1 MSNTS
6 KIDTDDTAVSRLNGG
21 NAAIAPAALATLR
34 AALAGKVFLPGEA
47 GYDQSRTVWN
57 ATVDKRPGL
66 VVQCASTSDVVQAMR
81 FSRQYGLLVAV
92 RAGGHNIA
100 GKAVADGALLIDLSQ
115 LRKVTVEPSAKTA
128 WVEPGATLA
137 DFDRET
143 QAFNLTAPT
152 GINSTTGI
160 AGLTL
165 GGGFGWTTR
174 KFGLSIDNL
183 ERADVV
189 TADGTILYASATE
202 NADLFW
208 ALRGGGGNFG
218 IVTGFEFRLQALG
231 PQVLSGLL
239 VHPVADAPR
248 LLREYRSFVAQ
259 APDELTAW
267 VVLRKAPP
275 LPFLPEQWHGK
286 EVMIIAVCF
295 AGDPGEGEKA
305 LAPLRKLGKPIADAI
320 GLNPFAG
327 WQQAFDPLLVTG
339 ARNYWKSHDFS
350 ELSDGLFA
358 RLCDF
363 AGRLP
368 TDECE
373 IFIANLGG
381 AMGRV
386 PAGATAFGGRETNF
400 IMNVHTRWQDKKD
413 DARCIAWAREFYD
426 ATRPFASGT
435 AYVNFLSEEDG
446 ERLSSTYGNNFA
458 RLSEIKRKYDPENV
472 FRINQNIKP

>member
-1 MSNTS
+1 MNEMKVS
-6 KIDTDDTAVSRLNGG
+6 KLNGG
-21 NAAIAPAALATLR
+21 IATITPEALAALR
-34 AALAGKVFLPGEA
+34 AALGGQTLLPGDP
-47 GYDQSRTVWN
+47 GYDQARTVWN

-66 VVQCASTSDVVQAMR
+66 VVRCAGPSDVIQAMR
-81 FSRQYGLLVAV
+81 FARQHELLVAV
-92 RAGGHNIA
+92 RGGGHNIA
-100 GKAVADGALLIDLSQ
+100 GKAVADGALLIDLSGM
-115 LRKVTVEPSAKTA
+115 RSIRVDRAARVA

-143 QAFNLTAPT
+143 QAFGLTTPV

-174 KFGLSIDNL
+174 KFGMSIDNL
-183 ERADVV
+183 IGADVV
-189 TADGTILYASATE
+189 TADGQIHRASEKE

-218 IVTGFEFRLQALG
+218 IVTGFEFRLHAFG

-239 VHPVADAPR
+239 VHPFVDAPK
-248 LLREYRSFVAQ
+248 LLRDYRAFVAQ

-286 EVMIIAVCF
+286 EVAIIAVCY
-295 AGDPGEGEKA
+295 AGDPDEGEKV
-305 LAPLRKLGKPIADAI
+305 LAPLRKLGNPIADVI
-320 GLNPFAG
+320 GLHPFAG
-327 WQQAFDPLLVTG
+327 WQQAFDPLLAPS
-339 ARNYWKSHDFS
+339 ARNYWKSHDFR
-350 ELSDGLFA
+350 ELSDDLFA
-358 RLCDF
+358 KLVDF

-368 TDECE
+368 TAECE

-381 AMGRV
+381 AMARV
-386 PAGATAFGGRETNF
+386 AADATAFAGRDAEF
-400 IMNVHTRWQDKKD
+400 VMNVHTRWQEAGD
-413 DARCIAWAREFYD
+413 DARCIGWAREFYD
-426 ATRPFASGT
+426 ATRPYASGT

-446 ERLSSTYGNNFA
+446 ERLPTTYGGNFA
-458 RLSEIKRKYDPENV
+458 RLAQVKAKYDPGNL
-472 FRINQNIKP
+472 FRVNQNIKP

>member
-1 MSNTS
+1 MNDI
-6 KIDTDDTAVSRLNGG
+6 KINRLNDG
-21 NAAIAPAALATLR
+21 IASLTPEALVGFR
-34 AALAGKVFLPGEA
+34 AALGGQALLPGDI
-47 GYDQSRTVWN
+47 GFDQARTVWN

-66 VVQCASTSDVVQAMR
+66 VVRCAGPSDVVQAVR
-81 FSRQYGLLVAV
+81 FARQHDLLLAV

-115 LRKVTVEPSAKTA
+115 MRSIRVDRAARVA

-143 QAFNLTAPT
+143 QAFGLTTPV

-165 GGGFGWTTR
+165 GGGFGWTSR
-174 KFGLSIDNL
+174 KFGMSIDNL
-183 ERADVV
+183 VCVDVV
-189 TADGTILYASATE
+189 TADGQMHRASEKE

-218 IVTGFEFRLQALG
+218 IVTGFEFRLHALG

-239 VHPVADAPR
+239 IHPFADAPK
-248 LLREYRSFVAQ
+248 LLRDYRSFVAQ

-275 LPFLPEQWHGK
+275 LPFLPKEWHGK

-295 AGDPGEGEKA
+295 LGDPGVGERA
-305 LAPLRKLGKPIADAI
+305 LAPLRTLGRPIADVI
-320 GLNPFAG
+320 GPHPFVG
-327 WQQAFDPLLVTG
+327 WQQAFDPLLTAG
-339 ARNYWKSHDFS
+339 ARNYWKSHDFR

-358 RLCDF
+358 QLVEF

-368 TDECE
+368 TAECE
-373 IFIANLGG
+373 IFIANIGG
-381 AMGRV
+381 AMARV
-386 PAGATAFGGRETNF
+386 PVEATAFAGRDANF
-400 IMNVHTRWQDKKD
+400 VMNVHTRWQEARD
-413 DARCIAWAREFYD
+413 DARCIGWAREFYN
-426 ATRPFASGT
+426 ATRPYASST
-435 AYVNFLSEEDG
+435 AYVNFLPDEDG
-446 ERLSSTYGNNFA
+446 ERLSSTYGGNYA
-458 RLSEIKRKYDPENV
+458 KLREIKAKYDPENV
-472 FRINQNIKP
+472 FRVNQNIKP

>member
-1 MSNTS
+1 MNDI
-6 KIDTDDTAVSRLNGG
+6 KINRLNDG
-21 NAAIAPAALATLR
+21 IASLTPEALVGFR
-34 AALAGKVFLPGEA
+34 AALGGQALLPGDI
-47 GYDQSRTVWN
+47 GFDQARTVWN

-66 VVQCASTSDVVQAMR
+66 VVRCAGPSDVVQAVR
-81 FSRQYGLLVAV
+81 FARQHDLLLAV

-115 LRKVTVEPSAKTA
+115 MRSIRVDRAARVA

-143 QAFNLTAPT
+143 QAFGLTTPV

-165 GGGFGWTTR
+165 GGGFGWTSR
-174 KFGLSIDNL
+174 KFGMSIDNL
-183 ERADVV
+183 VCVDVV
-189 TADGTILYASATE
+189 TADGQMHRASEKE

-218 IVTGFEFRLQALG
+218 IVTGFEFRLHALG

-239 VHPVADAPR
+239 IHPFADAPK
-248 LLREYRSFVAQ
+248 LLRDYRSFVAQ

-275 LPFLPEQWHGK
+275 LPFLPKEWHGK

-295 AGDPGEGEKA
+295 LGDPGVGERA
-305 LAPLRKLGKPIADAI
+305 LAPLRTLGRPIADVI
-320 GLNPFAG
+320 GPHPFVG
-327 WQQAFDPLLVTG
+327 WQQAFDPLLTAG
-339 ARNYWKSHDFS
+339 ARNYWKSHDFR

-358 RLCDF
+358 QLVEF

-368 TDECE
+368 TAECE
-373 IFIANLGG
+373 IFIANVGG
-381 AMGRV
+381 AMARV
-386 PAGATAFGGRETNF
+386 PVEATAFAGRDANF
-400 IMNVHTRWQDKKD
+400 VMNVHTRWQEARD
-413 DARCIAWAREFYD
+413 DARCIGWAREFYN
-426 ATRPFASGT
+426 ATRPYASST
-435 AYVNFLSEEDG
+435 AYVNFLPDEDG
-446 ERLSSTYGNNFA
+446 ERLSSTYGGNYA
-458 RLSEIKRKYDPENV
+458 KLREIKAKYDPDNA
-472 FRINQNIKP
+472 FRVNQNIKP

>member
-1 MSNTS
+1 MNDI
-6 KIDTDDTAVSRLNGG
+6 KINRLNDG
-21 NAAIAPAALATLR
+21 IASLTPEALVGFR
-34 AALAGKVFLPGEA
+34 AALGGQALLPGDI
-47 GYDQSRTVWN
+47 GYDQARTVWN

-66 VVQCASTSDVVQAMR
+66 VVRCAGPSDVVQAVR
-81 FSRQYGLLVAV
+81 FARQHDLLLAV

-115 LRKVTVEPSAKTA
+115 MRSVRVDRAARVA

-143 QAFNLTAPT
+143 QAFGLTTPV

-165 GGGFGWTTR
+165 GGGFGWTSR
-174 KFGLSIDNL
+174 KFGMSIDNL
-183 ERADVV
+183 ICVDVV
-189 TADGTILYASATE
+189 TADGQMHRASEKE

-218 IVTGFEFRLQALG
+218 IVTGFEFRLHALG

-239 VHPVADAPR
+239 IHPFADAPK
-248 LLREYRSFVAQ
+248 LLRDYRSFVAQ

-275 LPFLPEQWHGK
+275 LPFLPKEWHGK

-295 AGDPGEGEKA
+295 LGDPGVGERA
-305 LAPLRKLGKPIADAI
+305 LAPLRTLGRPIADVI
-320 GLNPFAG
+320 GPHPFVG
-327 WQQAFDPLLVTG
+327 WQQAFDPLLTAG
-339 ARNYWKSHDFS
+339 ARNYWKSHDFR

-358 RLCDF
+358 QLVEF

-368 TDECE
+368 TAECE
-373 IFIANLGG
+373 IFIANVGG
-381 AMGRV
+381 AMARV
-386 PAGATAFGGRETNF
+386 PVEATAFAGRDANF
-400 IMNVHTRWQDKKD
+400 VMNVHTRWQEARD
-413 DARCIAWAREFYD
+413 DARCIGWAREFYN
-426 ATRPFASGT
+426 ATRPYASST
-435 AYVNFLSEEDG
+435 AYVNFLPDEDG
-446 ERLSSTYGNNFA
+446 ERLSSTYGGNYA
-458 RLSEIKRKYDPENV
+458 KLREIKAKYDPENV
-472 FRINQNIKP
+472 FRVNQNIKP

>member
-1 MSNTS
+1 MNDI
-6 KIDTDDTAVSRLNGG
+6 KINRLNDG
-21 NAAIAPAALATLR
+21 IASLTPEALVGFR
-34 AALAGKVFLPGEA
+34 AALGGQALLPGDI
-47 GYDQSRTVWN
+47 GFDQARTVWN

-66 VVQCASTSDVVQAMR
+66 VVRCAGPSDVVQAVR
-81 FSRQYGLLVAV
+81 FARQHDLLLAV

-115 LRKVTVEPSAKTA
+115 MRSIRVDRAARVA

-143 QAFNLTAPT
+143 QAFGLTTPV

-165 GGGFGWTTR
+165 GGGFGWTSR
-174 KFGLSIDNL
+174 KFGMSIDNL
-183 ERADVV
+183 VCVDVV
-189 TADGTILYASATE
+189 TADGQMHRASEKE

-218 IVTGFEFRLQALG
+218 IVTGFEFRLHALG

-239 VHPVADAPR
+239 IHPFADAPK
-248 LLREYRSFVAQ
+248 LLRDYRSFVAQ

-275 LPFLPEQWHGK
+275 LPFLPKEWHGK

-295 AGDPGEGEKA
+295 LGDPGVGERA
-305 LAPLRKLGKPIADAI
+305 LAPLRTLGRPIADVI
-320 GLNPFAG
+320 GPHPFVG
-327 WQQAFDPLLVTG
+327 WQQAFDPLLTAG
-339 ARNYWKSHDFS
+339 ARNYWKSHDFR

-358 RLCDF
+358 QLVEF

-368 TDECE
+368 TAECE
-373 IFIANLGG
+373 IFIANVGG
-381 AMGRV
+381 AMARV
-386 PAGATAFGGRETNF
+386 PVEATAFAGRDANF
-400 IMNVHTRWQDKKD
+400 VMNVHTRWQEARD
-413 DARCIAWAREFYD
+413 DARCIGWAREFYN
-426 ATRPFASGT
+426 ATRPYASST
-435 AYVNFLSEEDG
+435 AYVNFLPDEDG
-446 ERLSSTYGNNFA
+446 ERLSTTYGGNYA
-458 RLSEIKRKYDPENV
+458 KLREIKAKYDPENV
-472 FRINQNIKP
+472 FRVNQNIKP

>member
-1 MSNTS
+1 MNDI
-6 KIDTDDTAVSRLNGG
+6 KINRLNDG
-21 NAAIAPAALATLR
+21 IASLTPEALVGFR
-34 AALAGKVFLPGEA
+34 AALGGQALLPGDS
-47 GYDQSRTVWN
+47 GYDQARTVWN

-66 VVQCASTSDVVQAMR
+66 VVRCAGPSDVVQAVR
-81 FSRQYGLLVAV
+81 FARQHDLLLAV

-115 LRKVTVEPSAKTA
+115 MRSVRVDRAARVA

-143 QAFNLTAPT
+143 QAFGLTTPV

-165 GGGFGWTTR
+165 GGGFGWTSR
-174 KFGLSIDNL
+174 NFGMSIDNL
-183 ERADVV
+183 ICVDVV
-189 TADGTILYASATE
+189 TADGQMHRASEKE

-218 IVTGFEFRLQALG
+218 IVTGFEFRLHALG

-239 VHPVADAPR
+239 IHPFADAPK
-248 LLREYRSFVAQ
+248 LLRDYRSFVAE

-275 LPFLPEQWHGK
+275 LPFLPKEWHGK

-295 AGDPGEGEKA
+295 LGDAGVGERA
-305 LAPLRKLGKPIADAI
+305 LAPLRTLGRPIADVI
-320 GLNPFAG
+320 GPHPFVG
-327 WQQAFDPLLVTG
+327 WQQAFDPLLTAG
-339 ARNYWKSHDFS
+339 ARNYWKSHDFR

-358 RLCDF
+358 QLVEF

-368 TDECE
+368 TAECE
-373 IFIANLGG
+373 IFIANVGG
-381 AMGRV
+381 AMARV
-386 PAGATAFGGRETNF
+386 PVEATAFAGRDANF
-400 IMNVHTRWQDKKD
+400 VMNVHTRWQEARD
-413 DARCIAWAREFYD
+413 DARCIGWAREFYN
-426 ATRPFASGT
+426 ATRPYASST
-435 AYVNFLSEEDG
+435 AYVNFLPDEDG
-446 ERLSSTYGNNFA
+446 ERLSTTYGGNYA
-458 RLSEIKRKYDPENV
+458 KLREIKAKYDPENV
-472 FRINQNIKP
+472 FRVNQNIKP